1 MKVWF
6 FYEEFEGSKGHWY
19 KGYDAMIEHGGH
31 MTCGTTLGE
40 TIFMAHD
47 LVACLTN
54 DVLEGRIGTEIIN
67 DWREEAASLGIPEMT
82 YVGEMSIGVDLLPD
96 GSWVRRGDLST
107 NTRQS
112 FRHRMLRKAFEMSY
126 RDYQLRKE

>member
-47 LVACLTN
+47 LVACLTKSALRSVEKCKDRCYQKQCDN
-54 DVLEGRIGTEIIN
+54 DTG
-67 DWREEAASLGIPEMT
+67 
-82 YVGEMSIGVDLLPD
+82 
-96 GSWVRRGDLST
+96 
-107 NTRQS
+107 
-112 FRHRMLRKAFEMSY
+112 
-126 RDYQLRKE
+126 